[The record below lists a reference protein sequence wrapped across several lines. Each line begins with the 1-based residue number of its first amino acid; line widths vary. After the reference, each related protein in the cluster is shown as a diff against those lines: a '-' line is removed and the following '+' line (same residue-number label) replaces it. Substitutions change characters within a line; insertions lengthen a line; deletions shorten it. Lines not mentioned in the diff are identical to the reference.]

1 MRIAGHEPYCGVWPL
16 GGRVLWALLLVL
28 FAAAWTGTASAE
40 TVEELEAAQQAC
52 LASQARWQ
60 AHYDLAF
67 TDRNMF
73 LLEEDC
79 FATRRE
85 LNIISSALKDLI
97 TEDPQLKAKT
107 EFCDSL
113 RARFHSAYSEWSNA
127 AAMRNR
133 AREGSSYMNWIPPL
147 SVLMLEQEARGCD
160 MERAELLRKL
170 TVRYRP
176 ERERLEARY
185 REALEA
191 VEFAERS
198 LQIALSLP
206 GQLKSIAEACS
217 EISRQLAEVRDARTR
232 EQARMQ
238 INGPST
244 ATEGQVIS
252 YGAGLPQSI
261 GANLLN
267 IQYSGGYVWT
277 LDGRALPG
285 SNSSVSFPAPA
296 PGAHK
301 LSARFWIV
309 RGVGRSEETLAEGAV
324 NFTVSAAPAAAG
336 TCAKWDL
343 TETWWNLVW
352 DYAPGKQYTMV
363 MHLKRQEGDKV
374 YGGLSGVSLVG
385 TLNGSQFSFCASVGC
400 GQNWTGTL
408 LSPNEMSGRM
418 VQSKTQTLE
427 AGSFTWHATPQNKY
441 SSARC
446 AR

>member
-1 MRIAGHEPYCGVWPL
+1 MRIAGHEPFWGVWPL

-60 AHYDLAF
+60 ALYDLVY
-67 TDRNMF
+67 TDRNM
-73 LLEEDC
+73 LRLEEEC
-79 FATRRE
+79 NNAYRESGTIAFALE
-85 LNIISSALKDLI
+85 KLI
-97 TEDPQLKAKT
+97 TDDPQLRAKT

-113 RARFHSAYSEWSNA
+113 RARYRSAYSEWSNA
-127 AAMRNR
+127 AMSNK
-133 AREGSSYMNWIPPL
+133 ARERSSYMISMPPL
-147 SVLMLEQEARGCD
+147 SVFMLEHEARRCD

-170 TVRYRP
+170 TVRYGP

-185 REALEA
+185 REALED
-191 VEFAERS
+191 EELAERR
-198 LQIALSLP
+198 LQFALSLP

-261 GANLLN
+261 GANLPN
-267 IQYSGGYVWT
+267 VQYSGGYVWT

-285 SNSSVSFPAPA
+285 SNNSVSFPAPA
-296 PGAHK
+296 PGVHK

-324 NFTVSAAPAAAG
+324 SFTVSATPAPAG

-363 MHLKRQEGDKV
+363 MHLKRQEGNKV